1 MSTAI
6 QTTETAKWENQIAL
20 VRSMVAPAAT
30 QPEFDLM
37 LHMARTYG
45 LDPLTKQIWLVKYG
59 SAPASIFAG
68 RDGFLEIGHRSG
80 NFDGMDTKV
89 DTVEQPINRNGVV
102 RPWQYRAT
110 CSVFCKDMKHPITV
124 EVYEE
129 EYTTGRNL
137 WKDKTRTMI
146 GKVAESQALRRAFR
160 ISGLY
165 SPEEMPEPPTE
176 RDITPE
182 THADTLTGKPE
193 NKAAQAE
200 FERKKA
206 LSPAAPGEDQP
217 TSKQL
222 AATPEY
228 IRDTEK
234 MRALPDDIKD
244 FFKWKGIKDR
254 KKILSVIEE
263 NHGDHDAIRS
273 YMKGQG
279 WAGSADMSE
288 LSAQRTPE
296 HVT

>member
-6 QTTETAKWENQIAL
+6 QNTDPAKWENQLAL
-20 VRSMVAPAAT
+20 VRSMVAKDAT
-30 QPEFDLM
+30 QPEFELM

-80 NFDGMDTKV
+80 NFDGMETKV
-89 DTVEQPINRNGVV
+89 DTVEQPINRNGVN

-124 EVYEE
+124 EVFEE

-165 SPEEMPEPPTE
+165 SPEEMPEPTEHTEKDVTPTG
-176 RDITPE
+176 DAHVDSLKAKPE
-182 THADTLTGKPE
+182 T
-193 NKAAQAE
+193 KAAQAKWE
-200 FERKKA
+200 A
-206 LSPAAPGEDQP
+206 
-217 TSKQL
+217 
-222 AATPEY
+222 
-228 IRDTEK
+228 DTARMK
-234 MRALPDDIKD
+234 ALPDDIKE
-244 FFKWKGIKDR
+244 FFKWQKITKRD
-254 KKILSVIEE
+254 KILSVMDE
-263 NHGDHDAIRS
+263 NHDDHDAIRS

-279 WAGSADMSE
+279 WQGSAD
-288 LSAQRTPE
+288 LSDLAQQRTPE
-296 HVT
+296 TAGV

>member
-6 QTTETAKWENQIAL
+6 QNTDPAKWENQLAL
-20 VRSMVAPAAT
+20 VRSMVAKDAT
-30 QPEFDLM
+30 QPEFELM

-80 NFDGMDTKV
+80 NFDGMETKV
-89 DTVEQPINRNGVV
+89 DTVEQPINRNGVN

-124 EVYEE
+124 EVFEE

-165 SPEEMPEPPTE
+165 SPEEMPEPEHTEKDVTPTG
-176 RDITPE
+176 DAHVDNLKAKPE
-182 THADTLTGKPE
+182 T
-193 NKAAQAE
+193 KAAQAKWE
-200 FERKKA
+200 A
-206 LSPAAPGEDQP
+206 
-217 TSKQL
+217 
-222 AATPEY
+222 
-228 IRDTEK
+228 DTARMK
-234 MRALPDDIKD
+234 ALPDDIKE
-244 FFKWKGIKDR
+244 FFKWQKITKRD
-254 KKILSVIEE
+254 KILSVMDE
-263 NHGDHDAIRS
+263 NHDDHDAIRS

-279 WAGSADMSE
+279 WQGSAD
-288 LSAQRTPE
+288 LSDLAQQRTPE
-296 HVT
+296 RAGV

>member
-6 QTTETAKWENQIAL
+6 QTTETAKWETQLSL
-20 VRSMVAPAAT
+20 VRSMVAKDAT

-193 NKAAQAE
+193 NKAAQDKWE
-200 FERKKA
+200 
-206 LSPAAPGEDQP
+206 Q
-217 TSKQL
+217 
-222 AATPEY
+222 
-228 IRDTEK
+228 DTAK
-234 MRALPDDIKD
+234 MANLPDDIKD
-244 FFKWKGIKDR
+244 FFRW
-254 KKILSVIEE
+254 KKITSRDKILKVI
-263 NHGDHDAIRS
+263 NDNSGDPEAIRG
-273 YMKGQG
+273 YMKDNGWQG
-279 WAGSADMSE
+279 TKDLSEVAQQGMAAAG
-288 LSAQRTPE
+288 
-296 HVT
+296 

>member
-6 QTTETAKWENQIAL
+6 QTTDTAKWENQLAL
-20 VRSMVAPAAT
+20 VRTMVAKDAT
-30 QPEFDLM
+30 QQEFELM

-80 NFDGMDTKV
+80 NFDGMETKV
-89 DTVEQPINRNGVV
+89 DTVEQPINRNGVN

-124 EVYEE
+124 EVFEE

-165 SPEEMPEPPTE
+165 SPEEMPEPPEHTE
-176 RDITPE
+176 KDVTPTGDAHVDTLKAKPE
-182 THADTLTGKPE
+182 T
-193 NKAAQAE
+193 KAAQAKWE
-200 FERKKA
+200 A
-206 LSPAAPGEDQP
+206 
-217 TSKQL
+217 
-222 AATPEY
+222 
-228 IRDTEK
+228 DTARMK
-234 MRALPDDIKD
+234 ALPDDIKD
-244 FFKWKGIKDR
+244 FFKWKKLTSR
-254 KKILSVIEE
+254 EKILAVMDE

-279 WAGSADMSE
+279 WQGSAD
-288 LSAQRTPE
+288 LSDLAQQRTPE
-296 HVT
+296 TAGV

>member
-1 MSTAI
+1 MNDI
-6 QTTETAKWENQIAL
+6 QKTDPAKWENQIAL
-20 VRSMVAPAAT
+20 VRSMVAKDAT

-59 SAPASIFAG
+59 SSPASIFAG

-89 DTVEQPINRNGVV
+89 EVVEQPINRNGVV

-165 SPEEMPEPPTE
+165 SPEEMPEPDGE

-182 THADTLTGKPE
+182 ASPIVGKPE
-193 NKAAQAE
+193 TVKAQTKWEADTA
-200 FERKKA
+200 RM
-206 LSPAAPGEDQP
+206 
-217 TSKQL
+217 SK
-222 AATPEY
+222 
-228 IRDTEK
+228 
-234 MRALPDDIKD
+234 LPDDIKA
-244 FFKWKGIKDR
+244 FFKWKKMTSRD
-254 KKILSVIEE
+254 KILAVLNE
-263 NHGDHDAIRS
+263 NHDDPEAIRS
-273 YMKGQG
+273 YMKDNG
-279 WAGSADMSE
+279 WQGSAD
-288 LSAQRTPE
+288 LSDLAQQRTPE
-296 HVT
+296 AVVG

>member
-6 QTTETAKWENQIAL
+6 QTTDSAKWENQLSL
-20 VRSMVAPAAT
+20 VRSMVAKDAT
-30 QPEFDLM
+30 QPEFELM

-80 NFDGMDTKV
+80 NFDGMETKV
-89 DTVEQPINRNGVV
+89 DTVEQPINRNGVT

-124 EVYEE
+124 EVFEE

-165 SPEEMPEPPTE
+165 SPEEMPEPEPEKVVGSSTTDAHAE
-176 RDITPE
+176 TLTAKPE
-182 THADTLTGKPE
+182 T
-193 NKAAQAE
+193 KAAQAKWE
-200 FERKKA
+200 A
-206 LSPAAPGEDQP
+206 
-217 TSKQL
+217 
-222 AATPEY
+222 
-228 IRDTEK
+228 DTARMK
-234 MRALPDDIKD
+234 ALPDDIKE
-244 FFKWKGIKDR
+244 FFKWQKITKRD
-254 KKILSVIEE
+254 KILSVMDE
-263 NHGDHDAIRS
+263 NHDDHDAIRS
-273 YMKGQG
+273 YMKGKG
-279 WAGSADMSE
+279 WQGSAD
-288 LSAQRTPE
+288 LSDLAQQRTPE
-296 HVT
+296 AVA

>member
-6 QTTETAKWENQIAL
+6 QTTETAKWENQISL

-137 WKDKTRTMI
+137 WKEKTRTMI

-165 SPEEMPEPPTE
+165 SPEEMPEPPSE
-176 RDITPE
+176 RDVTPE

-200 FERKKA
+200 FERKKVADVEKEKIAKNKKRWYA
-206 LSPAAPGEDQP
+206 LTKEIRDGFSWTKDSVDKIISVLDENHDDPELITAYL
-217 TSKQL
+217 TSKGWRGTADL
-222 AATPEY
+222 SEVAA
-228 IRDTEK
+228 
-234 MRALPDDIKD
+234 
-244 FFKWKGIKDR
+244 
-254 KKILSVIEE
+254 
-263 NHGDHDAIRS
+263 
-273 YMKGQG
+273 QG
-279 WAGSADMSE
+279 MAAAG
-288 LSAQRTPE
+288 
-296 HVT
+296 

>member
-6 QTTETAKWENQIAL
+6 QTTDTAKWENQLAL
-20 VRSMVAPAAT
+20 VRTMVAKDAT
-30 QPEFDLM
+30 QQEFELM

-80 NFDGMDTKV
+80 NFDGMETKV

-124 EVYEE
+124 EVFEE

-165 SPEEMPEPPTE
+165 SPEEMPEPPE
-176 RDITPE
+176 KDVTPE
-182 THADTLTGKPE
+182 HAETLVGKAE

-200 FERKKA
+200 FERKKIA
-206 LSPAAPGEDQP
+206 E
-217 TSKQL
+217 
-222 AATPEY
+222 
-228 IRDTEK
+228 IEK
-234 MRALPDDIKD
+234 EKIAKNKKRWDALPKSTRDGFAWTKD
-244 FFKWKGIKDR
+244 SVE
-254 KKILSVIEE
+254 KIISVLDE
-263 NHGDHDAIRS
+263 NHDDPELINAYLIS
-273 YMKGQG
+273 KGWMGTADLSDVAQQG
-279 WAGSADMSE
+279 MAAAG
-288 LSAQRTPE
+288 
-296 HVT
+296 

>member
-6 QTTETAKWENQIAL
+6 QTTETAKWENQISL

-137 WKDKTRTMI
+137 WKEKTRTMI

-182 THADTLTGKPE
+182 THSDTLTGKPE
-193 NKAAQAE
+193 NKAAQEE
-200 FERKKA
+200 FERKKIADAEKEKIAKNKKAMGCAEKKTSATASGGLKTA
-206 LSPAAPGEDQP
+206 L
-217 TSKQL
+217 
-222 AATPEY
+222 
-228 IRDTEK
+228 
-234 MRALPDDIKD
+234 
-244 FFKWKGIKDR
+244 
-254 KKILSVIEE
+254 
-263 NHGDHDAIRS
+263 IRS
-273 YMKGQG
+273 FLYWMKTT
-279 WAGSADMSE
+279 MT
-288 LSAQRTPE
+288 RN
-296 HVT
+296 